1 MGRNYYT
8 LSFETTRCIG
18 IVKAM
23 TTLTHLICLKSF
35 VMRCFGIVRTIP
47 TSSSS
52 WPTDHT
58 FDLMVCVLPFLETTL
73 VISMRTTLSWDDF
86 VLHCRLATTVVER
99 LQRYNCIW
107 LTYIDNVEQ
116 NILFYIEVWSCEM
129 ISLCGKLI
137 WRWNVMFWLCLV
149 FRRRL
154 YTHFVWITSFLRS

>member
-1 MGRNYYT
+1 MGRNHYT

-58 FDLMVCVLPFLETTL
+58 LILWCVFYRSLRRLWLSLWGRHCLETTL
-73 VISMRTTLSWDDF
+73 FYIVDWLLQWSKDF
-86 VLHCRLATTVVER
+86 SDTSVFGWPT
-99 LQRYNCIW
+99 
-107 LTYIDNVEQ
+107 LTYVEQ

-154 YTHFVWITSFLRS
+154 YRHFVWITSFLRS